1 MMGLQDVFSAR
12 TRRWHLKFILAA
24 LAVGGPA
31 HADIKPTVPEVR
43 CGGLFNLCGYV
54 HADNRSE
61 VIPQRFE
68 RAMRFSDGLA
78 AVRINGLFGYIN
90 IDGEVV
96 IKPAFDAAGPFNN
109 GLAEVLIGDHTGV
122 INQAGKLVLPA
133 QYGRSIPLTE
143 DVVIAHEGPYRKRFG
158 FDSETLENGPTDFFL
173 HHKPSG
179 LFKIGKGWLTGQ
191 QYWFQYF
198 SDGAPLIWA
207 SLQRHGGLYG
217 MLRTDGTWQTLPA
230 FERVQPLFEGRA
242 IVTEKG
248 TNGHVLWGAVDEK
261 GNLEIPPK
269 FEHLTYWT
277 GDYAVARM
285 RGKQAFIDKHGRP
298 LGGRFFDAVM
308 RGNPIGWVGSQEGWF
323 PINADGSLGKA
334 LASKPTPYG
343 PNLGN
348 AGNKPFVSQE
358 NTSCPSGATIYQQDG
373 LWGIK
378 GPDGTIMIPARYPA
392 IDCFRQGVAWVPD
405 LKKKAWCP
413 IGPDGEPRSKPDC
426 ERDYYPYQLSHHYP
440 EKNDD
445 DRFVSS
451 LLWMQAFLQY
461 GLDPTKTPPRMI
473 GDGVQGKGA
482 KEIRCRIHC

>member
-24 LAVGGPA
+24 LAVGDPA

-207 SLQRHGGLYG
+207 SLQRHGGL
-217 MLRTDGTWQTLPA
+217 
-230 FERVQPLFEGRA
+230 
-242 IVTEKG
+242 
-248 TNGHVLWGAVDEK
+248 
-261 GNLEIPPK
+261 
-269 FEHLTYWT
+269 
-277 GDYAVARM
+277 
-285 RGKQAFIDKHGRP
+285 
-298 LGGRFFDAVM
+298 
-308 RGNPIGWVGSQEGWF
+308 
-323 PINADGSLGKA
+323 
-334 LASKPTPYG
+334 
-343 PNLGN
+343 
-348 AGNKPFVSQE
+348 
-358 NTSCPSGATIYQQDG
+358 
-373 LWGIK
+373 
-378 GPDGTIMIPARYPA
+378 
-392 IDCFRQGVAWVPD
+392 
-405 LKKKAWCP
+405 
-413 IGPDGEPRSKPDC
+413 
-426 ERDYYPYQLSHHYP
+426 
-440 EKNDD
+440 
-445 DRFVSS
+445 
-451 LLWMQAFLQY
+451 
-461 GLDPTKTPPRMI
+461 
-473 GDGVQGKGA
+473 
-482 KEIRCRIHC
+482 